1 VKGLAKLQALS
12 DRTVDELLTIL
23 AKAPLSFRGDDL
35 LSFVRGK
42 FQEDKEVL
50 DETFPLLLSLTALRL
65 RLDMDAVNLS
75 EVVCEAINEG
85 EYPELLMSDQDQ
97 ESFLQRLT
105 KLLAVEALLYPVKAP
120 DIMSAYEH
128 VFAYARIVSDIRPLF
143 GSDITVQPPAAAIV
157 HTLQLTCH
165 QADGVRDYF
174 IAMDEDDLLSLGEV
188 VDRAL
193 VKARS
198 LGSLLRKT
206 EIKVVGEGE
215 SS

>member
-1 VKGLAKLQALS
+1 MAWLRIPPRYVKGLAKLQALS

-85 EYPELLMSDQDQ
+85 EYPELLMSDQ
-97 ESFLQRLT
+97 
-105 KLLAVEALLYPVKAP
+105 
-120 DIMSAYEH
+120 
-128 VFAYARIVSDIRPLF
+128 
-143 GSDITVQPPAAAIV
+143 
-157 HTLQLTCH
+157 
-165 QADGVRDYF
+165 
-174 IAMDEDDLLSLGEV
+174 EDRKSV
-188 VDRAL
+188 V
-193 VKARS
+193 
-198 LGSLLRKT
+198 
-206 EIKVVGEGE
+206 
-215 SS
+215 